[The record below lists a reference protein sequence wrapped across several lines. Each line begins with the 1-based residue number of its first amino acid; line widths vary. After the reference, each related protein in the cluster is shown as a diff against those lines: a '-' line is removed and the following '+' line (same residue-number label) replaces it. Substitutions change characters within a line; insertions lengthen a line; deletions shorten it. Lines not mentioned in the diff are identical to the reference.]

1 MTLLF
6 FFFADFTGKN
16 NNNYTIRTF
25 SLCSHMPSI
34 IDNPA
39 LYEKA
44 KKIVYKQYPK
54 HSAYRSGQL
63 VKLYKEMGGT
73 YSGKKENT
81 GLTRWFKEEWKDVS
95 GIVSGALSP
104 KRRRS
109 SKYPVYRPTKRV
121 TKKTPLT
128 VKEISPANLSLQIKL
143 KQQIKGDKNLPP
155 FKKTRRRLRRQR

>member
-1 MTLLF
+1 LF
-6 FFFADFTGKN
+6 AIFHFV
-16 NNNYTIRTF
+16 
-25 SLCSHMPSI
+25 MPSI

-81 GLTRWFKEEWKDVS
+81 GLTRWFKEEWKDVGS
-95 GIVSGALSP
+95 LVSG
-104 KRRRS
+104 RS
-109 SKYPVYRPTKRV
+109 SISGRSSYPVYRPTKRV

-128 VKEISPANLSLQIKL
+128 FKEIDPSNLLKQIKL
-143 KQQIKGDKNLPP
+143 KQQIKGDKNLPA
-155 FKKTRRRLRRQR
+155 FQKTRRLRRR

>member
-1 MTLLF
+1 
-6 FFFADFTGKN
+6 
-16 NNNYTIRTF
+16 
-25 SLCSHMPSI
+25 MPSI

-81 GLTRWFKEEWKDVS
+81 GLTRWFKEEWKDV
-95 GIVSGALSP
+95 GGLVYGALSP

-109 SKYPVYRPTKRV
+109 SILEYPVYRPTKRV

-128 VKEISPANLSLQIKL
+128 LKEINPSNLLQQIKL
-143 KQQIKGDKNLPP
+143 KQKIKGDKNLPP
-155 FKKTRRRLRRQR
+155 FQKTRRLRR